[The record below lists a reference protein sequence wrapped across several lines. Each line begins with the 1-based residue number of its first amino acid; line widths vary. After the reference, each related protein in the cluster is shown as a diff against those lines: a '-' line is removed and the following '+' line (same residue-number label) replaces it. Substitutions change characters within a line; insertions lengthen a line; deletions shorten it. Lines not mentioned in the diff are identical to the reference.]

1 MRGAS
6 ALQKNFHTAGQKM
19 TYRTTSAH
27 DITESD
33 RMNADFENLTTIVP
47 ELSAAYQRRMKVLQT
62 VIRYGPIGRKL
73 LAEMLKVT
81 ERPLRKDIDLLK
93 KQELISVT
101 VNGMTITESGRQL
114 VAELVLFD
122 SGSQMTNHRLEQA
135 CRQRFDHSELYVI
148 SSDASNAVGIW
159 SQMGIAVSRYMDR
172 MLDAGHCTIAVA
184 GGTTL
189 SQMVSKISGDLL
201 RQNRTFDVVA
211 ARGGLPETT
220 DIQANTITE
229 RLADC
234 LNGQAHVLY
243 SPEMMSEESV
253 KVLEREPAIGE
264 TLQLLKR
271 SDVVLYGVGDA
282 HQMASRR
289 HLSTSVIEEIT
300 QQNAVGEVFGSFF
313 DKQGNILY
321 SIPRIGMHL
330 EDLQSVALPILVAVG
345 QEKADALAAYLRLA
359 PPQSVIFI
367 DETCAQSVLNGETH
381 LK

>member
-1 MRGAS
+1 
-6 ALQKNFHTAGQKM
+6 
-19 TYRTTSAH
+19 
-27 DITESD
+27 
-33 RMNADFENLTTIVP
+33 MNADFENLTTIVP

-73 LAEMLKVT
+73 LAEMLEVT

-93 KQELISVT
+93 KQGLISVT

-135 CRQRFDHSELYVI
+135 CRQRFDHSEFYVI
-148 SSDASNAVGIW
+148 SSDASDAVGIW